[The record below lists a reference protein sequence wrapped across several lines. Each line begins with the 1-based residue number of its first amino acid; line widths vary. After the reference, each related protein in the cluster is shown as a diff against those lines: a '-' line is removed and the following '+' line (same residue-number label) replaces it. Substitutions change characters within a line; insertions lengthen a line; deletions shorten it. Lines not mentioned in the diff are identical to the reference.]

1 MRSQSKTSGS
11 QALARGS
18 GVSTNAACKHNH
30 KHNLS
35 VEAFLGS
42 TIKLN
47 WQPVRRIT
55 ITSKYCELYCELT
68 GACIDPC
75 VARSPRN

>member
-18 GVSTNAACKHNH
+18 GVSTNAACKHKH
-30 KHNLS
+30 KHKHNHNLS

-47 WQPVRRIT
+47 WQPVRRKLLASI
-55 ITSKYCELYCELT
+55 
-68 GACIDPC
+68 ANCI
-75 VARSPRN
+75 AN